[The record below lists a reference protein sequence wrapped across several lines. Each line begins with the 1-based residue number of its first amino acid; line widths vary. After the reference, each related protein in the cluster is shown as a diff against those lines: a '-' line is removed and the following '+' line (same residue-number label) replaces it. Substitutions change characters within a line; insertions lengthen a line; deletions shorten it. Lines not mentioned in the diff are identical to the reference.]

1 MRLACICALSA
12 LSILP
17 LPEAQAGPR
26 TRAQFQSAA
35 LQDNWQ
41 GPYRRPGAEAAPS
54 RAPQES
60 SSTVT
65 AQSARPRQDVNPV
78 MRPAPAPTP
87 ATSPRLPSDISRE
100 HDNTPYQANATRGRQ
115 TSTQRTPQGGQASFT
130 PRHAV
135 DYVLDTYSQN
145 GVDIDGRGSVSVV
158 ELYRHVQQRGAVYHG
173 RTPAVGDLVF
183 FHNTHDQNRDQR
195 NNDWYS
201 HVGVVEQVMG
211 DGTII
216 VISWRNGSIN
226 RDSMNLTRP
235 REVEYDGRV
244 INTPLRAPAN
254 GDPQFTQYLSGELFA
269 GFGSLLG
276 NASEV
281 VVLDSWRP

>member
-1 MRLACICALSA
+1 M
-12 LSILP
+12 
-17 LPEAQAGPR
+17 
-26 TRAQFQSAA
+26 
-35 LQDNWQ
+35 
-41 GPYRRPGAEAAPS
+41 
-54 RAPQES
+54 
-60 SSTVT
+60 
-65 AQSARPRQDVNPV
+65 
-78 MRPAPAPTP
+78 
-87 ATSPRLPSDISRE
+87 
-100 HDNTPYQANATRGRQ
+100 
-115 TSTQRTPQGGQASFT
+115 
-130 PRHAV
+130 
-135 DYVLDTYSQN
+135 
-145 GVDIDGRGSVSVV
+145 